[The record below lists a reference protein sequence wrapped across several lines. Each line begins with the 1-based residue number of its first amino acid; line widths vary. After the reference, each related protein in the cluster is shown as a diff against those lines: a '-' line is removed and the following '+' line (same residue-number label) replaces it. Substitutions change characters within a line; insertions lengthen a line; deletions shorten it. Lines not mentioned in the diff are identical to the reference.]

1 MLEEEGSVGLH
12 GEEGESEEEDED
24 EEEENDLVVL
34 DPSHVSLATYDDVY
48 KPRLQLSLQQALP
61 MKGSSLLQFTECHT
75 LLYFR
80 YSLSLCS
87 L

>member
-12 GEEGESEEEDED
+12 GEEGESEEEEE

-48 KPRLQLSLQQALP
+48 KPRLQLSLQQALS
-61 MKGSSLLQFTECHT
+61 MKGSSHLQFTECHT
-75 LLYFR
+75 LLYFL
-80 YSLSLCS
+80 YSLSPCS